1 MPASGGTFDAWDTA
15 VLASILVISALIGIY
30 YRYTGGKQKTTKE
43 YLMADQS
50 MTTFPV
56 SFSLMA
62 SFMSAISLM
71 GVSNESYQFG
81 TMICVLNIA
90 YWVSTPIAAYIF
102 LPVFYR
108 MRTTSVYEYLERRFG
123 QATRLAASLAF
134 TIQMILYMGIVL
146 YAPALALEAV
156 SGVPRNTAILVIG
169 LVCTFYST
177 LGGLKA
183 VLITDVFQS
192 FLMFAAIYAV
202 IFVSAVK
209 AGGFSAIWQ
218 VAVERGRVE
227 FLDFS
232 LDLSVR
238 HTWWSLITGGIVT
251 YLSLYGVNQTQVQRL
266 LSVHNLKSAQ
276 SALWWNLPILGLLS
290 FSTIFSG
297 LAIFYYYRD
306 CDPMLEGRIKNG
318 DQLMPLF
325 AVDTMGQYPGLCGL
339 FVSGIFSASL
349 STISS
354 AVTSLSAVTL
364 EDYLKPLYKI
374 VFKRTLIDS
383 KSTLPTEIVACI
395 FGLLCIGLAFVAGS
409 LGDVLQASLTIF
421 GVVGGPLLAIFTLGV
436 CTTRTNQRGVLWGF
450 AIGLAFSFFIGFGV
464 SKPQPQPLGFSTA
477 GCANVTLVAEAH
489 SLTTE
494 SSLAGGNPTE
504 SEDIFW
510 LYRLSYLWYCVLGF
524 LLTLGVGY
532 FLSIILEHFKWAEN
546 SQIYLD
552 KYQKQLD
559 YDLFAPILS
568 RRWRRKDQQRLQA
581 AQDETLTKLTH
592 PPNCDVTSIK

>member
-1 MPASGGTFDAWDTA
+1 MPLGTFDAWDAA
-15 VLASILVISALIGIY
+15 VLVCILLISALIGIY
-30 YRYTGGKQKTTKE
+30 YRYTGGKQKTTQE

-71 GVSNESYQFG
+71 GVSSESYQFG
-81 TMICVLNIA
+81 TLFGVINIA
-90 YWVSTPIAAYIF
+90 YVISTPIAAYIF

-123 QATRLAASLAF
+123 YATRLAASLAF
-134 TIQMILYMGIVL
+134 TLQMVLYMGIAL

-156 SGVPRNTAILVIG
+156 TGIHRGTAIVVLG
-169 LVCTFYST
+169 LVCAFYST

-202 IFVSAVK
+202 IAVSVIK
-209 AGGFSAIWQ
+209 AGGFGAIWQ
-218 VAVERGRVE
+218 VAEERGRIQFLE
-227 FLDFS
+227 FSMDPTM
-232 LDLSVR
+232 R
-238 HTWWSLITGGIVT
+238 QTWWSLIIGGMVT

-290 FSTIFSG
+290 FSTLFSG
-297 LAIFYYYRD
+297 LAIFYFYRD
-306 CDPMLEGRIKNG
+306 CDPKLEGRIKQR

-364 EDYLKPLYKI
+364 EDYLKPLYKTI
-374 VFKRTLIDS
+374 FKRTLIDS
-383 KSTLPTEIVACI
+383 KSTLPTKIIACI
-395 FGLLCIGLAFVAGS
+395 YGLLCIVLAFVAGS
-409 LGDVLQASLTIF
+409 LGGVLQASLTIF
-421 GVVGGPLLAIFTLGV
+421 GIVGGPLLGIFTLGV
-436 CTTRTNQRGVLWGF
+436 CTVRTNQRGVLLGF
-450 AIGLAFSFFIGFGV
+450 LLGLIFCFWIGFC
-464 SKPQPQPLGFSTA
+464 SLKPETTLTFSTD
-477 GCANVTLVAEAH
+477 GCEASNITQVAAKALQSHEEASH
-489 SLTTE
+489 
-494 SSLAGGNPTE
+494 
-504 SEDIFW
+504 FY
-510 LYRLSYLWYCVLGF
+510 LYRLSYWWLSVLGF
-524 LLTLGVGY
+524 IITLIVGY
-532 FLSIILEHFKWAEN
+532 FSSMLLAYCNYADN

-552 KYQKQLD
+552 KYNRHLD
-559 YDLFAPILS
+559 YDLFAPLLS
-568 RRWRRKDQQRLQA
+568 RRWRQQQLQQDQQA
-581 AQDETLTKLTH
+581 SDDETLTKLTQQ
-592 PPNCDVTSIK
+592 PTAAI

>member
-1 MPASGGTFDAWDTA
+1 MPVGTFDAWDTA
-15 VLASILVISALIGIY
+15 VLISILVISALIGIY
-30 YRYTGGKQKTTKE
+30 YRFAGGQQKTTQE

-71 GVSNESYQFG
+71 GVSNEAYEFG
-81 TMICVLNIA
+81 TMFCVINIA
-90 YWVSTPIAAYIF
+90 YILSTPIAANIF

-123 QATRLAASLAF
+123 QATRLSASLAF
-134 TIQMILYMGIVL
+134 TVQMILYMGIAL

-156 SGVPRNTAILVIG
+156 TNIPRSWAIVVIG

-192 FLMFAAIYAV
+192 FLMFAAIFSV
-202 IFVSAVK
+202 IAVSAIK
-209 AGGFSAIWQ
+209 AGGFAAIWE
-218 VAVERGRVE
+218 VAVERGRIQIDE
-227 FLDFS
+227 FS
-232 LDLSVR
+232 LDPTVR
-238 HTWWSLITGGIVT
+238 HTWWSLIIGGMVT

-276 SALWWNLPILGLLS
+276 SALWWNLPILGMLS

-306 CDPMLEGRIKNG
+306 CDPVLEGRIEKR
-318 DQLMPLF
+318 DQVMPLF
-325 AVDTMGQYPGLCGL
+325 ALDTMGQYPGLCGL

-364 EDYLKPLYKI
+364 EDYLKPLYKAI
-374 VFKRTLIDS
+374 FKRTLIDS
-383 KSTLPTEIVACI
+383 KSTLPTKIVACI

-409 LGDVLQASLTIF
+409 MGGVLQASLTIF

-436 CTTRTNQRGVLWGF
+436 CTTRTNQRGVLLGF
-450 AIGLAFSFFIGFGV
+450 LVSLIVSFWMGFGGP
-464 SKPQPQPLGFSTA
+464 KPSPVTLEFSTS
-477 GCANVTLVAEAH
+477 GCENATALLADAIELSAN
-489 SLTTE
+489 
-494 SSLAGGNPTE
+494 SSPVVIE
-504 SEDIFW
+504 PHYFW
-510 LYRLSYLWYCVLGF
+510 LYRISYLWLSVIGF
-524 LLTLGVGY
+524 LIAVAVGY
-532 FLSIILEHFKWAEN
+532 ASSIVLAHFGWAEN
-546 SQIYLD
+546 AEIYLD
-552 KYQKQLD
+552 KYQKELD
-559 YDLFAPILS
+559 YDLFAPMLS
-568 RRWRRKDQQRLQA
+568 RRWRRQAEQRKQT
-581 AQDETLTKLTH
+581 AQDETLTKLTQQ
-592 PPNCDVTSIK
+592 

>member
-1 MPASGGTFDAWDTA
+1 MPVGTFDGSDIA
-15 VLASILVISALIGIY
+15 VLISILIVSALIGIY
-30 YRYTGGKQKTTKE
+30 YRYTGGKQKTTQE

-71 GVSNESYQFG
+71 GVSNESYEFG
-81 TMICVLNIA
+81 TMFCVINIA
-90 YWVSTPIAAYIF
+90 YVLSTPIAANMF

-123 QATRLAASLAF
+123 QATRLSASLAF
-134 TIQMILYMGIVL
+134 TLQMVLYMGIAL

-156 SGVPRNTAILVIG
+156 TEIPRSTAIVVIG

-202 IFVSAVK
+202 IVVSAIK
-209 AGGFSAIWQ
+209 AGGFGPIWE
-218 VAVERGRVE
+218 VAVERGRVH
-227 FLDFS
+227 FSDFS
-232 LDLSVR
+232 LDPTVR
-238 HTWWSLITGGIVT
+238 HTWWSLIIGGMVT

-266 LSVHNLKSAQ
+266 LSVRNLKSAQ
-276 SALWWNLPILGLLS
+276 SALWWNLPILGMLS

-306 CDPMLEGRIKNG
+306 CDPLLEGRIEKR
-318 DQLMPLF
+318 DQVMPLF
-325 AVDTMGQYPGLCGL
+325 ALDTMGQYPGLCGL

-364 EDYLKPLYKI
+364 EDYLKPLYKAI
-374 VFKRTLIDS
+374 FKRTLLDS
-383 KSTLPTEIVACI
+383 KSTLPTKVVACI
-395 FGLLCIGLAFVAGS
+395 FGLLCVGLAFVAGS
-409 LGDVLQASLTIF
+409 LGGVLQASLTIF

-436 CTTRTNQRGVLWGF
+436 CTTRTNQRGVLLGF
-450 AIGLAFSFFIGFGV
+450 LVSLIVSFWMGFGGP
-464 SKPQPQPLGFSTA
+464 KPRPVTLEFSTS
-477 GCANVTLVAEAH
+477 GCENATVLLAHAAELSAN
-489 SLTTE
+489 
-494 SSLAGGNPTE
+494 SSPVVVE
-504 SEDIFW
+504 PHYFW
-510 LYRLSYLWYCVLGF
+510 LYRISYLWLSVIGF
-524 LLTLGVGY
+524 LIAVVVGY
-532 FLSIILEHFKWAEN
+532 VSSIVLAHFGRAEN

-559 YDLFAPILS
+559 YDLFAPMLS
-568 RRWRRKDQQRLQA
+568 RRWRRQAEQRKQTV
-581 AQDETLTKLTH
+581 QDETLTNLTQQ
-592 PPNCDVTSIK
+592 

>member
-1 MPASGGTFDAWDTA
+1 MTVGTFDAWDTA
-15 VLASILVISALIGIY
+15 VLISILVVSALIGIY
-30 YRYTGGKQKTTKE
+30 YRYTGGKQKTTQE

-81 TMICVLNIA
+81 TLFCVINIA
-90 YWVSTPIAAYIF
+90 YVLSTPIAAYLF

-123 QATRLAASLAF
+123 QATRLSASLAF
-134 TIQMILYMGIVL
+134 TVQMVLYMGIAL

-156 SGVPRNTAILVIG
+156 TGIHRSMAIVVIG

-202 IFVSAVK
+202 IAVSAIK
-209 AGGFSAIWQ
+209 AGGFAAIWE
-218 VAVERGRVE
+218 VAVERGRVNFIE
-227 FLDFS
+227 FS
-232 LDLSVR
+232 LDPTVR
-238 HTWWSLITGGIVT
+238 HTWWSLIIGGMVT

-266 LSVHNLKSAQ
+266 LSVRNLKSAQ
-276 SALWWNLPILGLLS
+276 SALWWNLPILGMLS

-306 CDPMLEGRIKNG
+306 CDPVLEGRIG
-318 DQLMPLF
+318 RRDQVMPLF
-325 AVDTMGQYPGLCGL
+325 ALDTMGQYPGLCGL

-364 EDYLKPLYKI
+364 EDYLKPLYKAI
-374 VFKRTLIDS
+374 FKRTLIDS
-383 KSTLPTEIVACI
+383 KSTLPTKIVACI
-395 FGLLCIGLAFVAGS
+395 FGLLCIGLAFMAGS
-409 LGDVLQASLTIF
+409 MGGVLQASLTIF

-436 CTTRTNQRGVLWGF
+436 CTTRSNQRGVLLGF
-450 AIGLAFSFFIGFGV
+450 LVSLIVSFWMGFGGP
-464 SKPQPQPLGFSTA
+464 KPIPVPLEFGTS
-477 GCANVTLVAEAH
+477 GCANVTSAMVGYAMELNAK
-489 SLTTE
+489 
-494 SSLAGGNPTE
+494 SSGVVNEP
-504 SEDIFW
+504 DYFW
-510 LYRLSYLWYCVLGF
+510 LYRISYLWLSVIGF
-524 LLTLGVGY
+524 LIAVVVGY
-532 FLSIILEHFKWAEN
+532 GSSIVLAHFGRAEN
-546 SQIYLD
+546 AEIYLD
-552 KYQKQLD
+552 KSQKQLD
-559 YDLFAPILS
+559 YDLFAPMLS
-568 RRWRRKDQQRLQA
+568 RRWRRQEEENQT
-581 AQDETLTKLTH
+581 AQDETLTKLTEQ
-592 PPNCDVTSIK
+592 

>member
-1 MPASGGTFDAWDTA
+1 MPVGTFDAWDTA
-15 VLASILVISALIGIY
+15 VLISILVVSALIGIY
-30 YRYTGGKQKTTKE
+30 YRFAGGQQKTTQE

-71 GVSNESYQFG
+71 GVSNESYEFG
-81 TMICVLNIA
+81 TMFCVINIS
-90 YWVSTPIAAYIF
+90 YILSTPIAANIF

-123 QATRLAASLAF
+123 QTTRLSASLAF
-134 TIQMILYMGIVL
+134 TVQMVLYMGIAL

-156 SGVPRNTAILVIG
+156 TNIPRSWAIVVIG

-192 FLMFAAIYAV
+192 FLMFAAIFSV
-202 IFVSAVK
+202 IAVSAIK
-209 AGGFSAIWQ
+209 AGGFAAIWE
-218 VAVERGRVE
+218 VAVERGRIQFDE
-227 FLDFS
+227 FS
-232 LDLSVR
+232 LDPTVR
-238 HTWWSLITGGIVT
+238 HTWWSLIIGGMVT

-276 SALWWNLPILGLLS
+276 SALWWNLPILGMLS

-306 CDPMLEGRIKNG
+306 CDPVLEGRIEKR
-318 DQLMPLF
+318 DQVMPLF
-325 AVDTMGQYPGLCGL
+325 ALDTMGQYPGLCGL

-364 EDYLKPLYKI
+364 EDYLKPLYKAI
-374 VFKRTLIDS
+374 FKRTLVDS
-383 KSTLPTEIVACI
+383 KSTLPTKIVACI
-395 FGLLCIGLAFVAGS
+395 FGLLCVGLAFVAGS
-409 LGDVLQASLTIF
+409 MGGVLQASLTIF

-436 CTTRTNQRGVLWGF
+436 CTTRTNQRGVLLGF
-450 AIGLAFSFFIGFGV
+450 LVSLIISFWMGFGGP
-464 SKPQPQPLGFSTA
+464 KPKPITMEFSTA
-477 GCANVTLVAEAH
+477 GCENATALLAHAIELSAN
-489 SLTTE
+489 
-494 SSLAGGNPTE
+494 SSPVVIE
-504 SEDIFW
+504 PHYFW
-510 LYRLSYLWYCVLGF
+510 LYRISYLWLSVIGF
-524 LLTLGVGY
+524 IIAVAVGY
-532 FLSIILEHFKWAEN
+532 GSSIVLVHFGWAEN
-546 SQIYLD
+546 AEIYVD
-552 KYQKQLD
+552 KFQRELD
-559 YDLFAPILS
+559 YDLFAPMLS
-568 RRWRRKDQQRLQA
+568 RRWRRQA
-581 AQDETLTKLTH
+581 EQKKQTAEDETLTKLTQQ
-592 PPNCDVTSIK
+592 

>member
-1 MPASGGTFDAWDTA
+1 MPVGTFDAWDTA
-15 VLASILVISALIGIY
+15 VLIIILVISALIGIY
-30 YRYTGGKQKTTKE
+30 YRFAGGQQKTTQE

-71 GVSNESYQFG
+71 GVSNEAYEFG
-81 TMICVLNIA
+81 TMFCVINIA
-90 YWVSTPIAAYIF
+90 YILSTPIAANIF
-102 LPVFYR
+102 LPVFYK

-123 QATRLAASLAF
+123 QATRLSASLAF
-134 TIQMILYMGIVL
+134 TVQMILYMGIAL

-156 SGVPRNTAILVIG
+156 TNIPRSWAIVVIG

-192 FLMFAAIYAV
+192 FLMFAAIFSV
-202 IFVSAVK
+202 IAVSAIK
-209 AGGFSAIWQ
+209 AGGFAAIWE
-218 VAVERGRVE
+218 VAVERGRIQIDE
-227 FLDFS
+227 FS
-232 LDLSVR
+232 LDPTVR
-238 HTWWSLITGGIVT
+238 HTWWSLIIGGMVT

-276 SALWWNLPILGLLS
+276 SALWWNLPILGMLS

-306 CDPMLEGRIKNG
+306 CDPVLQGRIVKR
-318 DQLMPLF
+318 DQVMPLF
-325 AVDTMGQYPGLCGL
+325 ALDTMGQYPGLCGL

-364 EDYLKPLYKI
+364 EDYLKPLYKAI
-374 VFKRTLIDS
+374 FKRTLVDS
-383 KSTLPTEIVACI
+383 KSTLPTKIVACI

-409 LGDVLQASLTIF
+409 MGGVLQASLTIF

-436 CTTRTNQRGVLWGF
+436 CTTRTNQRGVLLGF
-450 AIGLAFSFFIGFGV
+450 LVSLIVSFWMGFGGP
-464 SKPQPQPLGFSTA
+464 KPRPVTLEFSTS
-477 GCANVTLVAEAH
+477 GCETPTPLLAHAIELSAN
-489 SLTTE
+489 
-494 SSLAGGNPTE
+494 SSPVVIE
-504 SEDIFW
+504 PHYFW
-510 LYRLSYLWYCVLGF
+510 LYRISYLWLSVIGF
-524 LLTLGVGY
+524 LIAVAVGY
-532 FLSIILEHFKWAEN
+532 GSSILLAHFGWAEN
-546 SQIYLD
+546 AEIYLD
-552 KYQKQLD
+552 KYQKELD
-559 YDLFAPILS
+559 YDLFAPMLS
-568 RRWRRKDQQRLQA
+568 RRWRRQAEQRKQT
-581 AQDETLTKLTH
+581 AQDETLTKLTQQ
-592 PPNCDVTSIK
+592 

>member
-1 MPASGGTFDAWDTA
+1 MPVGTFDAWDAA
-15 VLASILVISALIGIY
+15 VLITILVISALIGIY
-30 YRYTGGKQKTTKE
+30 YRYTGGKQRTTQE

-71 GVSNESYQFG
+71 GVSNESYEFG
-81 TMICVLNIA
+81 TIFCVINIA
-90 YWVSTPIAAYIF
+90 YVLSTPIAAYFF

-123 QATRLAASLAF
+123 QATRLSASLAF
-134 TIQMILYMGIVL
+134 TVQMVLYMGIAL

-156 SGVPRNTAILVIG
+156 TGIHRSMAIVVIG

-202 IFVSAVK
+202 IAVSAIK
-209 AGGFSAIWQ
+209 AGGFAAIWE
-218 VAVERGRVE
+218 VAVERGRVNFIE
-227 FLDFS
+227 FS
-232 LDLSVR
+232 LDPTVR
-238 HTWWSLITGGIVT
+238 HTWWSLIIGGMVT

-266 LSVHNLKSAQ
+266 LSVRNLKSAQ
-276 SALWWNLPILGLLS
+276 SALWWNLPILGMLS

-297 LAIFYYYRD
+297 LSIFYYYRD
-306 CDPMLEGRIKNG
+306 CDPVLKGRIDKR
-318 DQLMPLF
+318 DQIMPLF
-325 AVDTMGQYPGLCGL
+325 ALETMGQYPGLCGL

-364 EDYLKPLYKI
+364 EDYLKPLYKAI
-374 VFKRTLIDS
+374 FKRTLIDS
-383 KSTLPTEIVACI
+383 KSTMPTKIVACI

-409 LGDVLQASLTIF
+409 MGGVLQASLTIF

-436 CTTRTNQRGVLWGF
+436 CTTRSNQRGVLLGF
-450 AIGLAFSFFIGFGV
+450 LVSLMVSFWMGFGGP
-464 SKPQPQPLGFSTA
+464 KPKPVTLEFSTA
-477 GCANVTLVAEAH
+477 GCENAAAVMARAIEL
-489 SLTTE
+489 
-494 SSLAGGNPTE
+494 SSKSSGVVIEP
-504 SEDIFW
+504 DYFW
-510 LYRLSYLWYCVLGF
+510 LYRISYLWLSVIGF
-524 LLTLGVGY
+524 LIAVVVGY
-532 FLSIILEHFKWAEN
+532 GSSIVLAHFGKAEN
-546 SQIYLD
+546 AEIYLD
-552 KYQKQLD
+552 KSRKQLD
-559 YDLFAPILS
+559 YDLFAPMLS
-568 RRWRRKDQQRLQA
+568 RRWRRHEEEQDQT
-581 AQDETLTKLTH
+581 AQDETLTKLTEQ
-592 PPNCDVTSIK
+592 

>member
-1 MPASGGTFDAWDTA
+1 MPVGTFDAWDTG
-15 VLASILVISALIGIY
+15 VLVSILVISALIGIY
-30 YRYTGGKQKTTKE
+30 YRFAGGQQKTTQE

-71 GVSNESYQFG
+71 GVSNESYEFG
-81 TMICVLNIA
+81 TMFCVINIA
-90 YWVSTPIAAYIF
+90 YLLSTPIAANIF

-123 QATRLAASLAF
+123 QATRLSASLAF
-134 TIQMILYMGIVL
+134 TVQMVLYMGIAL

-156 SGVPRNTAILVIG
+156 TNIPRTWAIVVIG

-192 FLMFAAIYAV
+192 FLMFAAIFSV
-202 IFVSAVK
+202 IAVSAIK
-209 AGGFSAIWQ
+209 AGGFAAIWE
-218 VAVERGRVE
+218 VAVERGRIQIDE
-227 FLDFS
+227 FS
-232 LDLSVR
+232 LDPTVR
-238 HTWWSLITGGIVT
+238 HTWWSLIIGGMVT

-266 LSVHNLKSAQ
+266 LSVRNLKSAQ
-276 SALWWNLPILGLLS
+276 SALWWNLPILGMLS

-306 CDPMLEGRIKNG
+306 CDPVLEGRIEKR
-318 DQLMPLF
+318 DQVMPLF
-325 AVDTMGQYPGLCGL
+325 ALDTMGQYPGLCGL

-364 EDYLKPLYKI
+364 EDYLKPLYKAI
-374 VFKRTLIDS
+374 FKRTLIDS
-383 KSTLPTEIVACI
+383 KSTLPTKIVACI

-409 LGDVLQASLTIF
+409 MGGVLQASLTIF

-436 CTTRTNQRGVLWGF
+436 CTTRTNQRGVLLGF
-450 AIGLAFSFFIGFGV
+450 LVSLIISFWMGFGGP
-464 SKPQPQPLGFSTA
+464 KPRPITMEFSTS
-477 GCANVTLVAEAH
+477 GCENATALLAHAIELGAN
-489 SLTTE
+489 
-494 SSLAGGNPTE
+494 SSPVVIE
-504 SEDIFW
+504 PHYFW
-510 LYRLSYLWYCVLGF
+510 LYRISYLWLSVIGF
-524 LLTLGVGY
+524 LIAVVVGY
-532 FLSIILEHFKWAEN
+532 GSSIVLAHFGWAEN
-546 SQIYLD
+546 AEIYMD
-552 KYQKQLD
+552 KYQRELD

-568 RRWRRKDQQRLQA
+568 RRWRRQA
-581 AQDETLTKLTH
+581 EKQNQTAQDETLTKLTQQ
-592 PPNCDVTSIK
+592 

>member
-1 MPASGGTFDAWDTA
+1 MPVGTFDAWDTA
-15 VLASILVISALIGIY
+15 VLISILVISALIGIY
-30 YRYTGGKQKTTKE
+30 YRFAGGQQKTTQE

-71 GVSNESYQFG
+71 GVSNEAYEFG
-81 TMICVLNIA
+81 TMFCVINIA
-90 YWVSTPIAAYIF
+90 YILSTPIAANIF

-123 QATRLAASLAF
+123 QATRLSASLAF
-134 TIQMILYMGIVL
+134 TVQMILYMGIAL

-156 SGVPRNTAILVIG
+156 TNIPRSWAIVVIG

-192 FLMFAAIYAV
+192 FLMFAAIFSV
-202 IFVSAVK
+202 IAVSAIK
-209 AGGFSAIWQ
+209 AGGFAAIWEM
-218 VAVERGRVE
+218 AVERGRIQIDE
-227 FLDFS
+227 FS
-232 LDLSVR
+232 LDPTVR
-238 HTWWSLITGGIVT
+238 HTWWSLIIGGMVT

-276 SALWWNLPILGLLS
+276 SALWWNLPILGMLS

-306 CDPMLEGRIKNG
+306 CDPVLEGRIEKR
-318 DQLMPLF
+318 DQVMPLF
-325 AVDTMGQYPGLCGL
+325 ALDTMGQYPGLCGL

-364 EDYLKPLYKI
+364 EDYLKPLYKAI
-374 VFKRTLIDS
+374 FKRTLVDS
-383 KSTLPTEIVACI
+383 KSTLPTKIVACI

-409 LGDVLQASLTIF
+409 MGGVLQASLTIF

-436 CTTRTNQRGVLWGF
+436 CTTRTNQRGVLLGF
-450 AIGLAFSFFIGFGV
+450 LVSLIVSFWMGFGGP
-464 SKPQPQPLGFSTA
+464 KPSPVTLEFSTS
-477 GCANVTLVAEAH
+477 GCENATALLADAIELSAN
-489 SLTTE
+489 
-494 SSLAGGNPTE
+494 SSPVVIE
-504 SEDIFW
+504 PHYFW
-510 LYRLSYLWYCVLGF
+510 LYRISYLWLSVIGF
-524 LLTLGVGY
+524 LIAVAVGY
-532 FLSIILEHFKWAEN
+532 GSSIVLAHFGWAEN
-546 SQIYLD
+546 AEIYLD
-552 KYQKQLD
+552 KYQKELD
-559 YDLFAPILS
+559 YDLFAPMLS
-568 RRWRRKDQQRLQA
+568 RRWRRQAEQRKQT
-581 AQDETLTKLTH
+581 AQDETLTKLTQQ
-592 PPNCDVTSIK
+592 

>member
-1 MPASGGTFDAWDTA
+1 MPVGTFDAWDAA
-15 VLASILVISALIGIY
+15 VLISILVISALIGIY
-30 YRYTGGKQKTTKE
+30 YRYTGGKQKTTQE
-43 YLMADQS
+43 YLMANQS

-81 TMICVLNIA
+81 TMFCVINIA
-90 YWVSTPIAAYIF
+90 YWISTPIAAYIF

-123 QATRLAASLAF
+123 QATRLSASLAF
-134 TIQMILYMGIVL
+134 TIQMILYMGIAL

-156 SGVPRNTAILVIG
+156 TGIPRTAAILVIG

-202 IFVSAVK
+202 IAVSAIK
-209 AGGFSAIWQ
+209 AGGFAAIWE

-227 FLDFS
+227 FDDFS
-232 LDLSVR
+232 VDPTVR
-238 HTWWSLITGGIVT
+238 HTWWSLIIGGMVT
-251 YLSLYGVNQTQVQRL
+251 YLSLYGVNQTQIQRL
-266 LSVHNLKSAQ
+266 LSVRNLKSAQ

-306 CDPMLEGRIKNG
+306 CDPLLEGRIKSR

-364 EDYLKPLYKI
+364 EDYLKPMYKAI
-374 VFKRTLIDS
+374 FKRTLVDS
-383 KSTLPTEIVACI
+383 QSTLPTKVMAFF
-395 FGLLCIGLAFVAGS
+395 FGLLCIGLAFGAGS
-409 LGDVLQASLTIF
+409 LGGVLQASLTIF
-421 GVVGGPLLAIFTLGV
+421 GVVGGPLLALFSLGV
-436 CTTRTNQRGVLWGF
+436 CTTRTNQRGALLGF
-450 AIGLAFSFFIGFGV
+450 LVSLIISFWIGFGGP
-464 SKPQPQPLGFSTA
+464 KPSPIPLSFSMA
-477 GCANVTLVAEAH
+477 GCENATALAAQALQLSAN
-489 SLTTE
+489 
-494 SSLAGGNPTE
+494 SSPVVIE
-504 SEDIFW
+504 PHYFW
-510 LYRLSYLWYCVLGF
+510 LYRLSYMWSCVIGF
-524 LLTLGVGY
+524 IVAVLVGY
-532 FLSIILEHFKWAEN
+532 VSSIALAHFGWAEN
-546 SQIYLD
+546 SEIYLD

-568 RRWRRKDQQRLQA
+568 RRWRRQA
-581 AQDETLTKLTH
+581 ERQNHLTTTQDEALTKLTQQ
-592 PPNCDVTSIK
+592 